1 MLCLKLALC
10 DHQPVDDQQIFFRK
24 SIYTLTC
31 LVNIFNILNTRQSGF
46 FKWHVLLTLNFENSW
61 IIFKKNANFETIH
74 QRRVFKNSTLDYWNE
89 VGIWYYVGAGRAPI
103 FKFRT
108 FSPRISATFSNLL
121 ISQISFNIQH
131 LIILILCKF

>member
-74 QRRVFKNSTLDYWNE
+74 QRRVFKNSTLDY
-89 VGIWYYVGAGRAPI
+89 
-103 FKFRT
+103 
-108 FSPRISATFSNLL
+108 
-121 ISQISFNIQH
+121 
-131 LIILILCKF
+131 